1 MAGSPGIRERVLGYV
16 MDNPLTRSWAQTMD
30 RHVIGPVERRFLN
43 DEDLARQVSKLVR
56 ERTPDN
62 NVLSEQQLQAF
73 DLLKGVPANRERLQQ
88 AVSAAAD
95 PRMNVGDQ
103 AYTVIGEYSTPRS
116 RQGEVAAMLADGRTG
131 LTDDGDVMRQFGL
144 GSPVAAYAGVGGGAL
159 LGAHAVNE
167 LLQAQQRAQKE
178 SQLPLQQ

>member
-1 MAGSPGIRERVLGYV
+1 
-16 MDNPLTRSWAQTMD
+16 
-30 RHVIGPVERRFLN
+30 
-43 DEDLARQVSKLVR
+43 
-56 ERTPDN
+56 
-62 NVLSEQQLQAF
+62 
-73 DLLKGVPANRERLQQ
+73 
-88 AVSAAAD
+88 
-95 PRMNVGDQ
+95 MNVGDQ

-116 RQGEVAAMLADGRTG
+116 RQGEVAAMLADGRIG
-131 LTDDGDVMRQFGL
+131 LTESGDVMRQFGL

>member
-1 MAGSPGIRERVLGYV
+1 MRERVLGYV

-30 RHVIGPVERRFLN
+30 RHVIGPVERRFLS
-43 DEDLARQVSKLVR
+43 DEDLSQQVSKLVR

-73 DLLKGVPANRERLQQ
+73 DLLKGSPGNRERLQQ

-103 AYTVIGEYSTPRS
+103 AYTVIGENATPRS
-116 RQGEVAAMLADGRTG
+116 RQGEVAAMLADGRIG
-131 LTDDGDVMRQFGL
+131 LTESGDVMRQFGL

-159 LGAHAVNE
+159 LGAHAINE